1 MWLLILL
8 TYIMIIAPWES
19 AAITNKRT
27 STRYLEQSDSVR
39 YFRHIPPRPTEEKLS
54 DWEVGLREAI
64 HQALL
69 REGYW
74 EPNLRER
81 LTGAQLIGRQDHA
94 TPFGDVAVLARG
106 QLYAIHAGNFMLL
119 QDPYQNDCDDCYNPR
134 RCERHDCQPYSPH
147 NQEILVALWTVKR
160 IRHRDVDRTRFDLE
174 YIVSPLNANNDQII
188 MRRGKFNYAIPG
200 HVFAVRSGKSEKNY
214 PEVYNRKIPQNNF
227 KPQVP
232 LGVDSEGHRNVLYS
246 YPGFF
251 TSLPAQYLPPGV
263 SDDTQEAQ
271 LYKKLLEALASK
283 TSTTQQESSHVSTTT
298 SMEETTKVTGSS
310 QEQIPTTPSMPTSP
324 MTISATASTVPE
336 TVPTMKTTITYYMP
350 TGEEILM
357 PETELPTTQKF
368 SPTTKPSSRPT
379 KKYTTK
385 SKTTKI
391 PNSTKKPTKT
401 TFSTTKRPTTTPKT
415 SQLPSSTKKP
425 IKTTI
430 STTKTPTTTS
440 IIPSTTKM
448 YVKPLSRTPTSP
460 TTTKI
465 IKTSTTPIPVT
476 TSRPMTQK
484 TSTKRPSGFTKFTKP
499 SRKTTI
505 PITTVTTTTRVTTTS
520 PMPPTVIS
528 TQYQAPTK
536 TTEHA
541 EGTSTEYQT
550 SPQPTAS
557 TEVISTQYQAPTK
570 TTIPSTEM
578 PTTIV
583 TTTSPTTLMSTTSPQ
598 VEETS
603 TEPATVTEET
613 GTTKITTTNFETT
626 STTLPSTE
634 YETKLPTAEI
644 TTEKTTVPEETV
656 TTSLESTSTETTTQ
670 TPFSTMTTTAS
681 TTTKTT
687 TKPTSRRTTT
697 PSDFLTEA
705 EPYNGPIYV
714 GSVKND
720 YSLDDIF
727 GPTTQTEKPTSTST
741 TRHTESDISQ
751 QLFGGELPENS
762 KIIFSGFYE
771 ASTTANEDNDRKKK
785 ASQILTSQS
794 YETEVSYEVNKRSNT
809 ESVGVLTTSTLRTP
823 TKPMFRKSLKNRKF
837 DYTRKKPSRAL
848 KTTSTTTAVE
858 TTTME
863 STSVQKVTTEG
874 TALFA
879 DPPVEESVATTT
891 QAVEETSNR
900 EKELEVFTKGA
911 PANILIPPPETPT
924 RAIVKQMPTNRTDF
938 VIYKAEYP
946 DEATQVSIPEN
957 TKDVFDDLAL
967 RLVSHAKGLE
977 YLNRTNRTAKVAKYR
992 RRKPYVSRS
1001 NKRPVRKKKEP
1012 EEEQKT

>member
-1 MWLLILL
+1 
-8 TYIMIIAPWES
+8 
-19 AAITNKRT
+19 
-27 STRYLEQSDSVR
+27 
-39 YFRHIPPRPTEEKLS
+39 
-54 DWEVGLREAI
+54 
-64 HQALL
+64 
-69 REGYW
+69 
-74 EPNLRER
+74 
-81 LTGAQLIGRQDHA
+81 
-94 TPFGDVAVLARG
+94 
-106 QLYAIHAGNFMLL
+106 
-119 QDPYQNDCDDCYNPR
+119 
-134 RCERHDCQPYSPH
+134 
-147 NQEILVALWTVKR
+147 
-160 IRHRDVDRTRFDLE
+160 
-174 YIVSPLNANNDQII
+174 
-188 MRRGKFNYAIPG
+188 
-200 HVFAVRSGKSEKNY
+200 
-214 PEVYNRKIPQNNF
+214 
-227 KPQVP
+227 
-232 LGVDSEGHRNVLYS
+232 
-246 YPGFF
+246 
-251 TSLPAQYLPPGV
+251 
-263 SDDTQEAQ
+263 
-271 LYKKLLEALASK
+271 
-283 TSTTQQESSHVSTTT
+283 
-298 SMEETTKVTGSS
+298 
-310 QEQIPTTPSMPTSP
+310 MPTSP

-448 YVKPLSRTPTSP
+448 YVKPISRTPTSP

-505 PITTVTTTTRVTTTS
+505 PITTVTTTTIRVTTTS

-879 DPPVEESVATTT
+879 DPPVEAIHQALLREGYWEPNLRERLTGAQLIGRQDHATPFGDVAVLARGQLYAIHAGNFMLLQDPYQNDCDDCYNPRRCERHDCQPYSPHNQEILVALWTVKRIRHRDVDRTRFDLEYIVSPLNANND
-891 QAVEETSNR
+891 QIIMRRGKFNYAIPGHVFAVRSGKS
-900 EKELEVFTKGA
+900 EKNYPEVR
-911 PANILIPPPETPT
+911 NLCI
-924 RAIVKQMPTNRTDF
+924 IVKIKDKIDNI
-938 VIYKAEYP
+938 IYTHRYLGVN
-946 DEATQVSIPEN
+946 TVSVRIYEG
-957 TKDVFDDLAL
+957 
-967 RLVSHAKGLE
+967 VSLS
-977 YLNRTNRTAKVAKYR
+977 
-992 RRKPYVSRS
+992 RKPLSLAYCSPTGQSDSVFQS
-1001 NKRPVRKKKEP
+1001 KPHIHIFEF
-1012 EEEQKT
+1012 

>member
-1 MWLLILL
+1 
-8 TYIMIIAPWES
+8 MIIAPWES

-39 YFRHIPPRPTEEKLS
+39 YFRHIPPVPTVEKLS

-106 QLYAIHAGNFMLL
+106 QLYAIHAGNFILL

-200 HVFAVRSGKSEKNY
+200 HVFAVRSGKNEKNY

-232 LGVDSEGHRNVLYS
+232 LGVDSEGHRNILYS

-251 TSLPAQYLPPGV
+251 TSLPAQYLPPDV

-271 LYKKLLEALASK
+271 LYKKLLEVLASK
-283 TSTTQQESSHVSTTT
+283 TSSTQQQNTSHVSSTT

-324 MTISATASTVPE
+324 MTISSTASTIPK
-336 TVPTMKTTITYYMP
+336 TMTTMKTTITYYMP

-357 PETELPTTQKF
+357 PQTEPATTQKL
-368 SPTTKPSSRPT
+368 SPTTKPPSRPT

-391 PNSTKKPTKT
+391 PSSTKKSTKT
-401 TFSTTKRPTTTPKT
+401 TFSTTKRPTTIPKA

-440 IIPSTTKM
+440 TIPSTSKM
-448 YVKPLSRTPTSP
+448 YVKPTSRTPTSP

-465 IKTSTTPIPVT
+465 IKTSTKTVPVT

-484 TSTKRPSGFTKFTKP
+484 TSTKTTFTKP
-499 SRKTTI
+499 STKTTI
-505 PITTVTTTTRVTTTS
+505 PITTITTTTRVTTTS
-520 PMPPTVIS
+520 PTLPTVIS
-528 TQYQAPTK
+528 TQYEAPTK
-536 TTEHA
+536 TTVTA
-541 EGTSTEYQT
+541 EGISTEYKT
-550 SPQPTAS
+550 SIAS
-557 TEVISTQYQAPTK
+557 TEVISTQYQAPTR
-570 TTIPSTEM
+570 TTIPSTET
-578 PTTIV
+578 PTTMV
-583 TTTSPTTLMSTTSPQ
+583 TTSSPTTLISTTSPL

-603 TEPATVTEET
+603 TEPATVTEENA
-613 GTTKITTTNFETT
+613 TTKITTTNFETT
-626 STTLPSTE
+626 STVLPSTE
-634 YETKLPTAEI
+634 YETKLSTAVTGEI
-644 TTEKTTVPEETV
+644 TQKTTLPEETI
-656 TTSLESTSTETTTQ
+656 TITLESTSPETMTQ
-670 TPFSTMTTTAS
+670 IPFSTMTTTAS
-681 TTTKTT
+681 TTTKPT

-741 TRHTESDISQ
+741 TSHTESDISQ
-751 QLFGGELPENS
+751 QLFGGELPQNS

-771 ASTTANEDNDRKKK
+771 ASTAADEENDRKKK
-785 ASQILTSQS
+785 ASQFLTSQS

-809 ESVGVLTTSTLRTP
+809 EAVGVLTTSTLRTP

-837 DYTRKKPSRAL
+837 DYTRKKPSRTL
-848 KTTSTTTAVE
+848 KTTSTTTVVE

-863 STSVQKVTTEG
+863 STYIQKVTSA
-874 TALFA
+874 TASFA

-891 QAVEETSNR
+891 PAVEETSSKD
-900 EKELEVFTKGA
+900 KELEVFTKGA

-924 RAIVKQMPTNRTDF
+924 KAIVKQMPTNRTDF

-946 DEATQVSIPEN
+946 DEVTEMSIPEN
-957 TKDVFDDLAL
+957 TKAVFEDLAL

-977 YLNRTNRTAKVAKYR
+977 YLNRTNRTAKAAKYR
-992 RRKPYVSRS
+992 RRKTYMSRS
-1001 NKRPVRKKKEP
+1001 KRPVRKKKEP